1 MVTDVQK
8 GPTLSIWLHCPIIQ
22 TVEKPVLSCLE
33 TQPLLITDNKAK
45 KPICGSQYFNPRPIF
60 RVLFV

>member
-8 GPTLSIWLHCPIIQ
+8 GPTLSIWLRCPIIQ

-33 TQPLLITDNKAK
+33 TALTDYRQQGKKAH
-45 KPICGSQYFNPRPIF
+45 
-60 RVLFV
+60 LW